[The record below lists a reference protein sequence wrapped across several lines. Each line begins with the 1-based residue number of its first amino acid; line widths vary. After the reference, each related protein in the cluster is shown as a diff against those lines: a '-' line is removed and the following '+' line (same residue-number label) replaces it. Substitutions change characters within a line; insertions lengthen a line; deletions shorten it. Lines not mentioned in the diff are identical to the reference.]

1 MNYAFT
7 PQQPEKHK
15 IFVSFHNADQAYRQA
30 FDQLFGNHFISMSV
44 DFGDIEPES
53 DDDYI
58 KRLIQEEH
66 IVNSSVVFVL
76 YGAETHKRKHVD
88 WEISAALSEKVGGHK
103 GLVVLLLPTFP
114 VRPFNALGQYDV
126 SLISQY
132 LHPRT
137 AANLQNGYADLY
149 FWPGMYQ
156 NLPEVQIPD
165 IIQKAFTKREKFSHL
180 IDNNRHQQ
188 YQRNLT

>member
-15 IFVSFHNADQAYRQA
+15 IFVSFHNTDQAYRQA

-66 IVNSSVVFVL
+66 IVN
-76 YGAETHKRKHVD
+76 
-88 WEISAALSEKVGGHK
+88 
-103 GLVVLLLPTFP
+103 
-114 VRPFNALGQYDV
+114 
-126 SLISQY
+126 
-132 LHPRT
+132 
-137 AANLQNGYADLY
+137 
-149 FWPGMYQ
+149 
-156 NLPEVQIPD
+156 
-165 IIQKAFTKREKFSHL
+165 
-180 IDNNRHQQ
+180 
-188 YQRNLT
+188 

>member
-15 IFVSFHNADQAYRQA
+15 IFVSFHNADQAYRQS

-58 KRLIQEEH
+58 KRLIQEDH
-66 IVNSSVVFVL
+66 IVNSSVVFAL

-114 VRPFNALGQYDV
+114 ASPFNALGQYDV

-156 NLPEVQIPD
+156 GLPEVQIPD
-165 IIQKAFTKREKFSHL
+165 IIQKAFAKREKFSHL
-180 IDNNRHQQ
+180 IDNNNHQQ
-188 YQRNLT
+188 YQRNLP